1 MMMAVFYGP
10 DSTVA
15 KESQTNKGLE
25 VVNSI
30 YSDIMGGS
38 AKESQLGASLAAEV
52 LIRDTWL
59 RFSSLEILKQRWIT

>member
-1 MMMAVFYGP
+1 MAGGGFGP

-38 AKESQLGASLAAEV
+38 AKESQLGACCRST
-52 LIRDTWL
+52 RDQT
-59 RFSSLEILKQRWIT
+59 RG